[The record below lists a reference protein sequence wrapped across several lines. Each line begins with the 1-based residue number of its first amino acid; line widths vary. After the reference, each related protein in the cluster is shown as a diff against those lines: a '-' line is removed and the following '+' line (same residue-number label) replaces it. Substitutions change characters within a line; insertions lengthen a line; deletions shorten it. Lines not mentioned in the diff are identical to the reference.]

1 MELWIFL
8 LVQKIKCYEIYFL
21 YTILSDGAMN
31 NLTCTGLVS
40 DVAKNNLART
50 GMLFDGVI
58 QFLT

>member
-1 MELWIFL
+1 
-8 LVQKIKCYEIYFL
+8 
-21 YTILSDGAMN
+21 MN
-31 NLTCTGLVS
+31 NLICTGLVS